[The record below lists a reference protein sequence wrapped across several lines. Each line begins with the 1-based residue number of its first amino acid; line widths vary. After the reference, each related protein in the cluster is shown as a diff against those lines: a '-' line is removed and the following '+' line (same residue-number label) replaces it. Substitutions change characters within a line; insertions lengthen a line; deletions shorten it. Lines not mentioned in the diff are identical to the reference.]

1 MNTDNKELK
10 IFGLNMIK
18 ISLIYSV
25 FLIIWGFAV
34 TFMSDSESLTS
45 FIPTVLGSVILILA
59 TLSFKMPGKQK
70 IFMHIAVVFGLIIFI
85 FGAELLLKIANGAD
99 LFVNYWADITRLMFL
114 ITGGVFCALCIKSF
128 RFARQN
134 K

>member
-70 IFMHIAVVFGLIIFI
+70 IFMHIVVIFGFIIFDDLPDAWTWT
-85 FGAELLLKIANGAD
+85 GAVFVIVCGLYIAYRESR
-99 LFVNYWADITRLMFL
+99 VR
-114 ITGGVFCALCIKSF
+114 K
-128 RFARQN
+128 
-134 K
+134 